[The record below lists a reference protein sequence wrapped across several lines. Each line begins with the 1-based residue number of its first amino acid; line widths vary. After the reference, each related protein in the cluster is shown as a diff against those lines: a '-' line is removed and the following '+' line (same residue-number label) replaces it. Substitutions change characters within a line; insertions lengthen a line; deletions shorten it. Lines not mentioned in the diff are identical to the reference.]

1 MDLDMLIGHR
11 FEHLANGDLHIHSRN
26 LVQSAFML
34 LTGAITFILPVA
46 CVGFWLTEW
55 QAQLADL
62 NPLSTLLLILSLLL
76 MPALGLSLM
85 VYMGSRESL
94 LLSRVG
100 GEGKRRTQNFFGRRE
115 RVKSV
120 FNIDNPRAL
129 ELRRREQA
137 EPIHTQLWLVMRDGG
152 EHRLTTDNI
161 PVVPGSKRTDLWLR
175 TLADY
180 LDVAV
185 PGEVVLE
192 SAVAKP
198 APYRPAPTPAK
209 IARQRK
215 TKGPVP
221 AAESTEQL
229 GIPARALLAL
239 IGTFLAVLE
248 LNQIVALVPA
258 VISGRLRISGF
269 RSGYTTFY
277 WAEQPVAFSFNVFL
291 GVAEVLVI
299 GFIAWQCLRTAVLGR
314 MKANP

>member
-26 LVQSAFML
+26 FVQSAFML
-34 LTGAITFILPVA
+34 LTGAIALILPVA
-46 CVGFWLTEW
+46 CIGFWLTEW

-62 NPLSTLLLILSLLL
+62 NPLSTLLLVLALLL

-94 LLSRVG
+94 LLSRVD

-115 RVKSV
+115 QVKSV

-137 EPIHTQLWLVMRDGG
+137 EPAYTQLWLVMQDGS
-152 EHRLTTDNI
+152 EQRLTTDHV
-161 PVVPGSKRTDLWLR
+161 PVVPGSKRTELWLR
-175 TLADY
+175 ELADY
-180 LDVAV
+180 LNVAV
-185 PGEVVLE
+185 PAEVIIG
-192 SAVAKP
+192 SAVGQP
-198 APYRPAPTPAK
+198 APYRPTPTPAK
-209 IARQRK
+209 IARRRK
-215 TKGPVP
+215 AQGPMPTV
-221 AAESTEQL
+221 ESTEQL
-229 GIPARALLAL
+229 SIPARALLTLVGA
-239 IGTFLAVLE
+239 FLAVLE

-258 VISGRLRISGF
+258 VLSGRLRLSGK
-269 RSGYTTFY
+269 SGYTTFY

-291 GVAEVLVI
+291 GVAEVLII